1 MSNKITNPFLKQLI
15 SGISQKA
22 TQGRITGVDWNIL
35 EEAKKRK
42 KVAKKTLKKESDEKK
57 PSQQPEDRY
66 EWENDPYHSRQFEKS
81 DVSWREYDKKMNPES
96 YRVKEADEKK
106 KPADDVDSLLGDLGG
121 GGDADQTGGSS
132 APEKKSGAN
141 AGAANPTGAD
151 GAGAPPDGG
160 KEDAGDDA
168 PAGLGGEEGGTEE
181 DSEEAQSDAA
191 EAKAELEKAKAE
203 KDKAEKEIK
212 KHSYIKLGSNSGTQF
227 LISKILDHAFKT
239 NTIDALAGEM
249 VQKLKISTPQDIS
262 AFSEETASYR
272 VIPGFPELLSSMKT
286 MATKQPEETSEA

>member
-22 TQGRITGVDWNIL
+22 NQGRMTGVDWNIL
-35 EEAKKRK
+35 EEAKKNK

-66 EWENDPYHSRQFEKS
+66 EWEDDPYHSRQFEKS
-81 DVSWREYDKKMNPES
+81 DVSWREYDMDMNPES

-106 KPADDVDSLLGDLGG
+106 NPADDAGDEKDAGGLPPLGG
-121 GGDADQTGGSS
+121 KDEAPTNEPKAKAGGKD
-132 APEKKSGAN
+132 
-141 AGAANPTGAD
+141 AGAT
-151 GAGAPPDGG
+151 PDGG
-160 KEDAGDDA
+160 KEDAGTDA
-168 PAGLGGEEGGTEE
+168 PTGLDDKEGGTEE
-181 DSEEAQSDAA
+181 DSEEAQADAA

-203 KDKAEKEIK
+203 KDQAEKEIK

-227 LISKILDHAFKT
+227 LLGKILDHAFKT

-249 VQKLKISTPQDIS
+249 VQKLKIATPDDIN

-286 MATKQPEETSEA
+286 MATKQPEETEEEPSA

>member
-15 SGISQKA
+15 SGISKKA

-35 EEAKKRK
+35 EEVKKNK
-42 KVAKKTLKKESDEKK
+42 KSLKKEE
-57 PSQQPEDRY
+57 
-66 EWENDPYHSRQFEKS
+66 
-81 DVSWREYDKKMNPES
+81 
-96 YRVKEADEKK
+96 DEKK
-106 KPADDVDSLLGDLGG
+106 KPADDLDSLLGKGG
-121 GGDADQTGGSS
+121 EEIPTGGKDE
-132 APEKKSGAN
+132 APTNEPEAKAGGKDAN
-141 AGAANPTGAD
+141 A

-160 KEDAGDDA
+160 KEDAGADA
-168 PAGLGGEEGGTEE
+168 PAGLDGEEGGAEE
-181 DSEEAQSDAA
+181 DSEKAQADAA

-203 KDKAEKEIK
+203 KDQAEKEIK

-227 LISKILDHAFKT
+227 LLGKILDHAFKT

-249 VQKLKISTPQDIS
+249 VQKLKITTPEDIN

-286 MATKQPEETSEA
+286 MATKQPEETEEEPSA

>member
-35 EEAKKRK
+35 EEAKKNK
-42 KVAKKTLKKESDEKK
+42 KVAKKTLKKEGDEKK

-106 KPADDVDSLLGDLGG
+106 NPADDAGEEDAGGLPPLGG
-121 GGDADQTGGSS
+121 KDE
-132 APEKKSGAN
+132 APTNEPKAN
-141 AGAANPTGAD
+141 AGGKDAD
-151 GAGAPPDGG
+151 AGAPPDGG
-160 KEDAGDDA
+160 KEDAGTDA
-168 PAGLGGEEGGTEE
+168 PAGLDAEEGGAEE
-181 DSEEAQSDAA
+181 DSEEAQADAA

-203 KDKAEKEIK
+203 KDQAEKEIK

-227 LISKILDHAFKT
+227 LLGKILDHAFKT

-249 VQKLKISTPQDIS
+249 VQKLKITTPEDIN

-286 MATKQPEETSEA
+286 MATKQPEETEEEPSA

>member
-35 EEAKKRK
+35 EEAKKNK
-42 KVAKKTLKKESDEKK
+42 KVSKKTLKKEGDEKK
-57 PSQQPEDRY
+57 
-66 EWENDPYHSRQFEKS
+66 N
-81 DVSWREYDKKMNPES
+81 
-96 YRVKEADEKK
+96 
-106 KPADDVDSLLGDLGG
+106 PADDAGGEDAGGLPPLGG
-121 GGDADQTGGSS
+121 KDEAPTNEPKAKAGGKD
-132 APEKKSGAN
+132 
-141 AGAANPTGAD
+141 AGAD
-151 GAGAPPDGG
+151 APPDGG

-181 DSEEAQSDAA
+181 DSEEAQADAA

-203 KDKAEKEIK
+203 KDQAEKEIK

-227 LISKILDHAFKT
+227 LLGKILDHAFKT

-249 VQKLKISTPQDIS
+249 VQKLKITTPEDIN

-286 MATKQPEETSEA
+286 MATKQPEETEEEPSA

>member
-22 TQGRITGVDWNIL
+22 NQGRMTGVDWNIL
-35 EEAKKRK
+35 EEAKKNK

-106 KPADDVDSLLGDLGG
+106 NPADDAGEEDAGGLPPLGG
-121 GGDADQTGGSS
+121 KDEAPTNKPKAKTGG
-132 APEKKSGAN
+132 KD
-141 AGAANPTGAD
+141 AGAD
-151 GAGAPPDGG
+151 APPDGG
-160 KEDAGDDA
+160 KEDAGTD
-168 PAGLGGEEGGTEE
+168 PTAGLGDEEGAGAEE

-203 KDKAEKEIK
+203 KDQAEKEIK

-227 LISKILDHAFKT
+227 LLGKILDHAFKT

-249 VQKLKISTPQDIS
+249 VQKLKITTPDDIN

-286 MATKQPEETSEA
+286 MATKQPEETEEEPSA

>member
-22 TQGRITGVDWNIL
+22 TQGRITGVDWNVI
-35 EEAKKRK
+35 EEAKKNK

-66 EWENDPYHSRQFEKS
+66 EWEDDPYHSRQFEKS
-81 DVSWREYDKKMNPES
+81 DVSWREYDMKMNPES

-106 KPADDVDSLLGDLGG
+106 KPEDDLDSLLGKGG
-121 GGDADQTGGSS
+121 EETPTGGKD
-132 APEKKSGAN
+132 EE
-141 AGAANPTGAD
+141 PTNEPKAKQDGKDA

-160 KEDAGDDA
+160 EEDTGADA
-168 PAGLGGEEGGTEE
+168 PAGLGDEEGAGAE
-181 DSEEAQSDAA
+181 DSEEAQADAA
-191 EAKAELEKAKAE
+191 EAKAELEKAMAE
-203 KDKAEKEIK
+203 KDQAEKEIK

-227 LISKILDHAFKT
+227 LLGKILDHAFKT

-249 VQKLKISTPQDIS
+249 VQKLKITTPEDIN

-286 MATKQPEETSEA
+286 MATKQPEETEEEPSA

>member
-35 EEAKKRK
+35 EEAKKNK
-42 KVAKKTLKKESDEKK
+42 KVAKKTLKKEGDEKK

-106 KPADDVDSLLGDLGG
+106 NPADDTGEEDAGGLPPLGG
-121 GGDADQTGGSS
+121 KDEAPTNEPKAKAGGKD
-132 APEKKSGAN
+132 
-141 AGAANPTGAD
+141 AGAD
-151 GAGAPPDGG
+151 APPDGG

-168 PAGLGGEEGGTEE
+168 PAGLGGEEGGAEE
-181 DSEEAQSDAA
+181 DSEKAQADAA

-203 KDKAEKEIK
+203 KDQAEKEIE

-227 LISKILDHAFKT
+227 LLGKILDHAFKT

-249 VQKLKISTPQDIS
+249 VQKLKITTPEDIN

-286 MATKQPEETSEA
+286 MATKQPEETEEEPSA